1 MQWQNYFVFLISL
14 STKVSG
20 KEYRIKLPVIASIIQ
35 FQGMIKLRL
44 ADSLNRGFSICLVGS
59 CSGRV
64 VVTTRLSFKGLRT
77 LMKQGVMPEMV
88 ESGIK
93 LVVVRIVAVV
103 ESFGES
109 PGILVTV
116 IRAT

>member
-1 MQWQNYFVFLISL
+1 
-14 STKVSG
+14 
-20 KEYRIKLPVIASIIQ
+20 
-35 FQGMIKLRL
+35 
-44 ADSLNRGFSICLVGS
+44 
-59 CSGRV
+59 
-64 VVTTRLSFKGLRT
+64 
-77 LMKQGVMPEMV
+77 MKQGVIPEMV

-93 LVVVRIVAVV
+93 LDVVRIVAVV